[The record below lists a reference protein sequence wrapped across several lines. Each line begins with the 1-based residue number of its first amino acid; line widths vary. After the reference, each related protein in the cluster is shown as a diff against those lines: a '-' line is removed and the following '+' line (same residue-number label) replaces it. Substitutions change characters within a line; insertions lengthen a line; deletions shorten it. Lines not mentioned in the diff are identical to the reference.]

1 MRMPEPGRKRG
12 RERVYNVEKTREA
25 ILNAAEAVFAEHGFD
40 GTSVDAIAAEAGY
53 NKSLIFQYFGDKLS
67 LYAQVLKRADR
78 EANEL
83 LARVFAPLL
92 EDETA
97 PFHAPQLRNFL
108 VTMMQTLFDY
118 LLEHPRFVRML
129 TWEMAEGW
137 QTYAQIASQ
146 FSTEDRD
153 QFETLFHRARSA
165 GLFRSGFIPT
175 LQLATVGQVC
185 LTYLASLPLYQR
197 LLPEQDVAAVENL
210 AQARAYLVDFVVA
223 GMMADP
229 AETNPEKGS

>member
-1 MRMPEPGRKRG
+1 MSEYGKRRG
-12 RERVYNVEKTREA
+12 ETTREA
-25 ILNAAEAVFAEHGFD
+25 ILTAAEVVFAEDGFD
-40 GTSVDAIAAEAGY
+40 GARIDTIAEVSGY
-53 NKSLIFQYFGDKLS
+53 NKTLIFRYFGDKPG
-67 LYAQVLKRADR
+67 LYAEVLKRSDR

-97 PFHAPQLRNFL
+97 ASHAHQFRTFL
-108 VTMMQTLFDY
+108 ETMMQTLFDY
-118 LLEHPRFVRML
+118 LLEHPRFVRIL

-146 FSTEDRD
+146 FPTEDVD
-153 QFETLFHRARSA
+153 QFETLFHKARSA
-165 GLFRSGFIPT
+165 GLLRSGFVPVI
-175 LQLATVGQVC
+175 QLSTVGQMC
-185 LTYLASLPLYQR
+185 LTYLASLPLYQV
-197 LLPEQDVAAVENL
+197 LLPEEDVSSVESR
-210 AQARAYLVDFVVA
+210 ARAREYIVDFVVA